1 MEEHMQTSNRTADD
15 RLDDRHDGGQR
26 QLSGLTAGLSGLG
39 FLITPFLVLGVIL
52 MLFDSVGI

>member
-1 MEEHMQTSNRTADD
+1 MQTSNRTADD